1 MMFFDCQKAWR
12 ELGEPKIPIVQSLK
26 ETFKERYGE
35 KEFIMNMI
43 RQVVKATTPPIVLS
57 AFQNKVLPNL
67 PFLIM
72 HRRIVGGAWDEMG
85 KLQFDFMV
93 HSGLQPSHLLLD
105 VGCGSLRGGTH
116 FVRYLEDGHYYG
128 IDRQQWLLDA
138 AVKVELPQ
146 AGLAGRIVHLLCRDD
161 FDVTSFGVQFDYALA
176 QSVFSHLPWNTILRC
191 LANVQKVLKPGGKLY
206 ATFFEDPDGTHY
218 TTPIHHTIGG
228 KVTYPDQD
236 PYHYKFDIFAE
247 LGRRT
252 NLEATYIGSWSHP
265 RDQMMMVF
273 TK

>member
-1 MMFFDCQKAWR
+1 
-12 ELGEPKIPIVQSLK
+12 
-26 ETFKERYGE
+26 
-35 KEFIMNMI
+35 
-43 RQVVKATTPPIVLS
+43 
-57 AFQNKVLPNL
+57 
-67 PFLIM
+67 M
-72 HRRIVGGAWDEMG
+72 HRRAVGGAWDQIG

-93 HSGLQPSHLLLD
+93 RSGLQPSHRLLD
-105 VGCGSLRGGTH
+105 VGCGSLRGGIH

-138 AVKVELPQ
+138 AVKVELRQ
-146 AGLAGRIVHLLCRDD
+146 AGLAGRTVHLLCQDD

-191 LANVQKVLKPGGKLY
+191 LANAQKVLRPGGKFY

-228 KVTYPDQD
+228 VVTYPDQD
-236 PYHYKFDIFAE
+236 PYHYEFDVFAE
-247 LGRRT
+247 LARRT

-265 RDQMMMVF
+265 RDQMMIVF